1 MRTLTLA
8 IASLALVAA
17 GCGTTT
23 SSSGTTPTDTTTG
36 SDTSSDTGATAD
48 TSSDTGATGDT
59 AMGDVAAAISFST
72 IYPKM
77 ATSCATSGC
86 HTTKDNQFAGKLDLS
101 TQDLAY
107 AALVTAGVSD
117 SVCTTL
123 LRVKAGDHANSSLWV
138 RLTPDID
145 TLPCGTALEK
155 MPFSDPAGAW
165 SAAEVAA
172 VAAWIDAGA
181 AK

>member
-1 MRTLTLA
+1 MRKFRLVLTGTFA
-8 IASLALVAA
+8 TLALVAS

-23 SSSGTTPTDTTTG
+23 SSGGSTTVTDTTTG
-36 SDTSSDTGATAD
+36 SDTAADTATDTGPATD
-48 TSSDTGATGDT
+48 AT
-59 AMGDVAAAISFST
+59 GDVAAAISFST

-86 HTTKDNQFAGKLDLS
+86 HTTASTQFAGKLDLS

-107 AALVTAGVSD
+107 AALVTAGLSD
-117 SVCTTL
+117 AICTSL
-123 LRVKAGDHANSSLWV
+123 KRVKPGDHTNSSLWV
-138 RLTPDID
+138 RLTSDVIAQ
-145 TLPCGTALEK
+145 PCGTALEK
-155 MPFSDPAGAW
+155 MPYSNPAGAW
-165 SAAEVAA
+165 TAAEVAA